1 MDATNGTESV
11 DLTGPIYHALIELA
25 RKEDA
30 LAAAEAARVPYWAP
44 CSPSVE
50 GHRAA
55 AEALRAEAES
65 LTRSA

>member
-1 MDATNGTESV
+1 MDATNGTEPV
-11 DLTGPIYHALIELA
+11 DLTGPIYQALIELA

-44 CSPSVE
+44 CSPAME

-65 LTRSA
+65 LTRSG